1 MAVKALT
8 NDIERPAARI
18 NEMSSVVSINSDEE
32 RLDAATRWILRL
44 DNNDLTEE
52 DQSALVDWLVKD
64 QRNCE
69 VLLEVATTW
78 DKINVLADLS
88 DFFPHSLTSVLKP
101 KTLFDVWWFNPL
113 LFACVVALV
122 VNVTIIISS

>member
-8 NDIERPAARI
+8 NDIKRTAARI
-18 NEMSSVVSINSDEE
+18 NDMSRVVSINVDEE
-32 RLDAATRWILRL
+32 RLDTATWWILRL

-52 DQSALVDWLVKD
+52 DQSALVDWLVQD

-69 VLLEVATTW
+69 VLLEVASTW

-88 DFFPHSLTSVLKP
+88 DFLPHSLTSVSKP
-101 KTLFDVWWFNPL
+101 KTLFDVWWLNPL

-122 VNVTIIISS
+122 VNVSIIISS